1 MLVTGAAEHLG
12 TRLLATLEE
21 AREHCR
27 LRLESVVAIDVREVP
42 SAKRRAAVD
51 YRVID
56 VRSGALAHPLTRV
69 LPGSYHPHMGTTK
82 LSSKGQIVLPKSV
95 RQARGWEPGTEFVV
109 EATEDGVHLRVKT
122 PFPRTELDDVFGSV
136 RYKGRPKSLEQMSE
150 AVKRAAGRRY
160 RRAVQR

>member
-1 MLVTGAAEHLG
+1 
-12 TRLLATLEE
+12 
-21 AREHCR
+21 
-27 LRLESVVAIDVREVP
+27 
-42 SAKRRAAVD
+42 
-51 YRVID
+51 
-56 VRSGALAHPLTRV
+56 
-69 LPGSYHPHMGTTK
+69 MGTTK